1 MSCDRLALY
10 EGPATQA
17 APYREVGVT
26 PDRKKILLID
36 RSAGGDRLRATL
48 LGSGYHVVAASSRD
62 EAIDVLRN
70 GFRPQAIVVGS
81 QRETPLTE
89 AVDALQAAGPSV
101 PVLLLSDELGSAD
114 IRTLLKRPGVEAI
127 ARTRANET
135 IDRALIGLLESA
147 SKVGSDELIVGSA
160 AMRAIRDLVR
170 QVADTDVPVLITGD
184 SGVGKE
190 VVARHLHR
198 WSKRSAGAFVKVNCA
213 ALPDQLLESELF
225 GYERGAFTGAD
236 RDKPGKFELAN
247 GGTILLDEIGEIAGG
262 TQAKL
267 LQVLQDGS
275 YYRLGGRGEI
285 NIDARVVASTNR
297 DLENEIFEGSFRKD
311 LFYRLNVIRIEVPP
325 LRERRDEILLLAQHF
340 VRRYERE
347 YDRRLG
353 LLSQQTLDTLAG
365 HEWPGNVRELQNV
378 IRRMVVLEDVDGS
391 IESLAS
397 RREAAVGGLD
407 VDTLIGADGSIPPL
421 KEVSRLA
428 ALEVEGELIRRA
440 LEKTRWNR
448 RKAADLLHISYKA
461 LLYKIRDCGITA
473 A

>member
-1 MSCDRLALY
+1 MAEAL
-10 EGPATQA
+10 
-17 APYREVGVT
+17 
-26 PDRKKILLID
+26 
-36 RSAGGDRLRATL
+36 
-48 LGSGYHVVAASSRD
+48 
-62 EAIDVLRN
+62 
-70 GFRPQAIVVGS
+70 
-81 QRETPLTE
+81 
-89 AVDALQAAGPSV
+89 DALQAAGPSV
-101 PVLLLSDELGSAD
+101 PVLLLSDEIEGAD
-114 IRTLLKRPGVEAI
+114 LRTLLKRPRVGGI
-127 ARTRANET
+127 ARVRAPEA
-135 IDRALIGLLESA
+135 IDRALVALLESD
-147 SKVGSDELIVGSA
+147 SCVDTDELVVGSA
-160 AMRAIRDLVR
+160 AMRAISELVR

-190 VVARHLHR
+190 VVARHLHGF
-198 WSKRSAGAFVKVNCA
+198 SGRSSGGFLKVNCA

-247 GGTILLDEIGEIAGG
+247 GGTTLLDEIGEIAGG

-275 YYRLGGRGEI
+275 YYRLGGRREI
-285 NIDARVVASTNR
+285 KIDARVVASTNR
-297 DLENEIFEGSFRKD
+297 DLEHEISEGSFRKD

-325 LRERRDEILLLAQHF
+325 LRQRRDEIPLLAQHF

-347 YDRRLG
+347 YERSLG
-353 LLSQQTLDTLAG
+353 LLSQQTLDALSR

-391 IESLAS
+391 LESLSSS
-397 RREAAVGGLD
+397 RDRIAGKVD
-407 VDTLIGADGSIPPL
+407 VDALIGTNGTIPPL

-440 LEKTRWNR
+440 LEQTRWNR
-448 RKAADLLHISYKA
+448 RKVADLLHISYKA

>member
-1 MSCDRLALY
+1 M
-10 EGPATQA
+10 
-17 APYREVGVT
+17 
-26 PDRKKILLID
+26 PDPKKILFVD

-48 LGSGYHVVAASSRD
+48 LGSGYRVVAAASRD

-70 GFRPQAIVVGS
+70 GFRPQAIVLGE
-81 QRETPLTE
+81 QREGPLTE
-89 AVDALQAAGPSV
+89 ALDALQAAGPSI
-101 PVLLLSDELGSAD
+101 PVLLLSDELEDAN
-114 IRTLLKRPGVEAI
+114 IRMLLERPCVKGITRVGASEA
-127 ARTRANET
+127 
-135 IDRALIGLLESA
+135 IDRALVMLLESA
-147 SKVGSDELIVGSA
+147 RGVDTDELVVGSA
-160 AMRAIRDLVR
+160 PMRAIRELVR
-170 QVADTDVPVLITGD
+170 QVADTHVPVLITGD

-190 VVARHLHR
+190 VVARHLHGV
-198 WSKRSAGAFVKVNCA
+198 SGRSTGPFVKVNCA

-275 YYRLGGRGEI
+275 FYRLGGRGEI
-285 NIDARVVASTNR
+285 KIDARVVTSTNR
-297 DLENEIFEGSFRKD
+297 DLEREISEGSFRKD
-311 LFYRLNVIRIEVPP
+311 LFYRVNVIRVEVPP
-325 LRERRDEILLLAQHF
+325 LCQRRDEIPLLAQHF

-347 YDRRLG
+347 YERSLG
-353 LLSQQTLDTLAG
+353 LLSRQTLDALSR

-378 IRRMVVLEDVDGS
+378 IRRMVVLEDVEGS
-391 IESLAS
+391 IESLGSHRDPNAG
-397 RREAAVGGLD
+397 RLD
-407 VDTLIGADGSIPPL
+407 VDALIGTAGAIPPL

-440 LEKTRWNR
+440 LEQTRWNR
-448 RKAADLLHISYKA
+448 RKAANLLHISYKA
-461 LLYKIRDCGITA
+461 LLYKIRNCGITA